1 MTRGKGEFVLRMT
14 KIGEICVFYIILFI
28 GKLLLH
34 LYVTILR
41 SVKILIFMNGV
52 SWDGQNSFPNV

>member
-1 MTRGKGEFVLRMT
+1 MTKGKGEFVLRMT
-14 KIGEICVFYIILFI
+14 KIGEIYVFYIILFI

-52 SWDGQNSFPNV
+52 SWDGQNLFSNV